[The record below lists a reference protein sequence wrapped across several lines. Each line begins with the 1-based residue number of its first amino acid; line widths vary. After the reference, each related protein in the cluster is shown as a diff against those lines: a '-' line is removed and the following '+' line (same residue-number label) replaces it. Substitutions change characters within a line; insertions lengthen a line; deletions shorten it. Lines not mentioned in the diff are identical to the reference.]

1 MFDRKAERLQNL
13 VTVLMLAALSGCN
26 VSSDMAGVE
35 VEKAKAVTRAD
46 QFQAVVAG
54 KGELVAVGSDGLVV
68 SSKDQ
73 GKSWTRQMVGGQAGP
88 SGLIGLSV
96 CPDGAYVALDFYR
109 KIWLGTAEGQWSG
122 KEIKSKVNPLA
133 LTCDSENKIW
143 VVGSR
148 STILSSADKGATWQE
163 KTMGVDAML
172 VTVQFVDA
180 QHGFIT
186 GEFGIVYSTA
196 DGGAN
201 WVVEPKIAPDF
212 FSYGALFTDA
222 STGWV
227 SGLAGTV
234 MHTRDGGK
242 SWSKQANKLG
252 APMYQIVAHGGEMIA
267 LGINGLMFRLQGEQ
281 WELMGPPKPTPYL
294 RGAVSLDAKR
304 LLIAGGAGALEVIT
318 TEGAA
323 APATKSE

>member
-1 MFDRKAERLQNL
+1 MQLLAM
-13 VTVLMLAALSGCN
+13 TVLMLSALSGCN
-26 VSSDMAGVE
+26 VTTSLAGVE
-35 VEKAKAVTRAD
+35 AERSKAVTRAD
-46 QFQAVVAG
+46 QFQAVAAG
-54 KGELVAVGSDGLVV
+54 KGGLVAVGSDGLVV
-68 SSKDQ
+68 SSKDE
-73 GKSWTRQMVGGQAGP
+73 GKSWRRQVVGGEGGP
-88 SGLIGLSV
+88 SALIGLSV

-109 KIWLGTAEGQWSG
+109 KIWLGTAEGNWSG

-133 LTCDSENKIW
+133 LTCDAENKIW

-148 STILSSADKGATWQE
+148 STILTSVDKGATWQE

-172 VTVQFVDA
+172 VSVQFVDGK
-180 QHGFIT
+180 HGFIT

-201 WVVEPKIAPDF
+201 WSVEPKIAPDF

-234 MHTRDGGK
+234 MHTKDGGK
-242 SWSKQANKLG
+242 SWTKQANKLG
-252 APMYQIVAHGGEMIA
+252 APMYQIVAHGGDMIA
-267 LGINGLMFRLQGEQ
+267 VGINGLMFKLQGEQ

-294 RGAVSLDAKR
+294 RGVASLDGKR

-318 TEGAA
+318 TGGAA
-323 APATKSE
+323 APAPATKTE

>member
-1 MFDRKAERLQNL
+1 MLDKQAKRLQI
-13 VTVLMLAALSGCN
+13 LATTMILAGLCGCN
-26 VSSDMAGVE
+26 VSSNMAGVE
-35 VEKAKAVTRAD
+35 AEKGKSVTRAD
-46 QFQAVVAG
+46 YFQAVAAG
-54 KGELVAVGSDGLVV
+54 KGELIAVGRDGLVV
-68 SSKDQ
+68 SSKDE
-73 GKSWTRQMVGGQAGP
+73 GKSWTRQMLAGP

-96 CPDGAYVALDFYR
+96 CPDGSYVALDFYR
-109 KIWLGTAEGQWSG
+109 KVWLGGADGKWSG
-122 KEIKSKVNPLA
+122 KEIKSKINPLA

-172 VTVQFVDA
+172 VSVQFVDA
-180 QHGFIT
+180 KHGFIT

-212 FSYGALFTDA
+212 FSHGALFTDA

-234 MHTRDGGK
+234 MHTKDGGK
-242 SWSKQANKLG
+242 TWSKQANKLG
-252 APMYQIVAHGGEMIA
+252 APMFQIVAHGSEMIA

-318 TEGAA
+318 TGGAA